1 MRPEWRSSFERG
13 DPRLADQKETERSAT
28 ARSARG
34 NPTGPKA
41 QGLLSLP
48 PPISLRSQRLKND
61 AEHTEPL
68 SEEEQSQRDHQKRKG
83 QKRNLWPLKVTIIT
97 LVLSAFFSFST
108 EIISSKSN
116 LVVALLICIFLILI
130 SIIFDGIGVA
140 ATNCDI
146 KPLTAMAAKKVP
158 GSRVAIRLVQNS
170 EKVSSICCDV
180 IGDICGVISGAC
192 SAAIVLRIVTHYG
205 SGSHQ
210 LLISIIASALI
221 AAITVG
227 GKAIEKT
234 VAIRNSKDLIM
245 LTARFLAL
253 FSKEERRDRKNAAK
267 KNQSS
272 R

>member
-1 MRPEWRSSFERG
+1 M
-13 DPRLADQKETERSAT
+13 
-28 ARSARG
+28 
-34 NPTGPKA
+34 
-41 QGLLSLP
+41 
-48 PPISLRSQRLKND
+48 KND
-61 AEHTEPL
+61 AENTEPL
-68 SEEEQSQRDHQKRKG
+68 SEEEGISQKEHPKRKG
-83 QKRNLWPLKVTIIT
+83 QKRNLWPLKVTMIT

-140 ATNCDI
+140 STNCDI

-158 GSRVAIRLVQNS
+158 GSRIAIKLVQNS

-192 SAAIVLRIVTHYG
+192 SAAIVLRIVSYYG
-205 SGSHQ
+205 ADSQQ
-210 LLISIIASALI
+210 LWISIVASALI

-234 VAIRNSKDLIM
+234 IAIRNSKELVM
-245 LTARFLAL
+245 LTARFLSL
-253 FSKEERRDRKNAAK
+253 FSREERKERKNASK
-267 KNQSS
+267 KTDSS
-272 R
+272 K

>member
-1 MRPEWRSSFERG
+1 M
-13 DPRLADQKETERSAT
+13 
-28 ARSARG
+28 
-34 NPTGPKA
+34 
-41 QGLLSLP
+41 
-48 PPISLRSQRLKND
+48 KND
-61 AEHTEPL
+61 ADNTEPL
-68 SEEEQSQRDHQKRKG
+68 SEEEGISQKEHPKRKG

-140 ATNCDI
+140 STNCDI

-158 GSRVAIRLVQNS
+158 GSRIAIKLVQNS

-192 SAAIVLRIVTHYG
+192 SAAIVLRIVSYYG
-205 SGSHQ
+205 ADSQQ
-210 LLISIIASALI
+210 LWISIVASALI

-234 VAIRNSKDLIM
+234 IAIRNSKELVM
-245 LTARFLAL
+245 LTARFLSL
-253 FSKEERRDRKNAAK
+253 FSREERKGRKNASK
-267 KNQSS
+267 KTDSS
-272 R
+272 K

>member
-1 MRPEWRSSFERG
+1 M
-13 DPRLADQKETERSAT
+13 
-28 ARSARG
+28 
-34 NPTGPKA
+34 
-41 QGLLSLP
+41 
-48 PPISLRSQRLKND
+48 KND
-61 AEHTEPL
+61 AENTEPL
-68 SEEEQSQRDHQKRKG
+68 SEEEGISQKEHPKRKG
-83 QKRNLWPLKVTIIT
+83 QKRNLWPLKVTMIT

-140 ATNCDI
+140 STNCDI

-158 GSRVAIRLVQNS
+158 GSRIAIKLVQNS

-192 SAAIVLRIVTHYG
+192 SAAIVLRIVSYYG
-205 SGSHQ
+205 ADSQQ
-210 LLISIIASALI
+210 LWISIVASALI

-234 VAIRNSKDLIM
+234 IAIRNSKELVM
-245 LTARFLAL
+245 LTARFLSL
-253 FSKEERRDRKNAAK
+253 FSREERKGRKNASK
-267 KNQSS
+267 KTDSS
-272 R
+272 K

>member
-1 MRPEWRSSFERG
+1 M
-13 DPRLADQKETERSAT
+13 
-28 ARSARG
+28 
-34 NPTGPKA
+34 
-41 QGLLSLP
+41 
-48 PPISLRSQRLKND
+48 KND
-61 AEHTEPL
+61 ADNTEPL
-68 SEEEQSQRDHQKRKG
+68 SEEEGISQKEHPKRKG

-97 LVLSAFFSFST
+97 LVLSGFFSFAT

-140 ATNCDI
+140 STNCDI

-158 GSRVAIRLVQNS
+158 GSRIAIKLVQNS

-192 SAAIVLRIVTHYG
+192 SAAIVLRIVSYYG
-205 SGSHQ
+205 ADSQQ
-210 LLISIIASALI
+210 LWISIVASALI

-234 VAIRNSKDLIM
+234 IAIRNSKELVM
-245 LTARFLAL
+245 LTARFLSL
-253 FSKEERRDRKNAAK
+253 FSREDRKERKNASK
-267 KNQSS
+267 KTDSS
-272 R
+272 K